1 VVDRTV
7 GRVTYGI
14 QHLSEEKLH
23 FRIDTK
29 YVIERV

>member
-23 FRIDTK
+23 FRIT
-29 YVIERV
+29 